1 MEADR
6 RATDVSVNF
15 SDRSDM
21 RAMRL
26 RQSFESNVIIPSYMN
41 NILESGE
48 RDGAE
53 EPDART
59 ELPPRTMLR
68 PSEVA
73 SFLRVSERTVYRW
86 FDLGLIEGVRINKSL
101 RITRG
106 SILTLLQRAAAER

>member
-26 RQSFESNVIIPSYMN
+26 RQSFEPNVIIPSHMN

-48 RDGAE
+48 KESAE
-53 EPDART
+53 GPDART

-68 PSEVA
+68 PSEAA

-106 SILTLLQRAAAER
+106 SVLTLLQRAAAER